1 MTSIQEQLKALKTQ
15 ETALKAQLKKAQK
28 KPKEELKII
37 EDFKKYVVYY
47 NSRPVFSQ
55 ILRYVNELNYNDDA
69 KGLEAFENWFLVYNS
84 NQDTKY
90 QRINQICDLIDGA
103 FPNIYPKLRK
113 NLLEELANMY
123 DDEEEEN

>member
-28 KPKEELKII
+28 KPKEELKNIA
-37 EDFKKYVVYY
+37 DFKKYVAYY
-47 NSRPVFSQ
+47 NTRPDFSQ

-69 KGLEAFENWFLVYNS
+69 KGLEAFENWFLVYNAT
-84 NQDTKY
+84 QDTKY
-90 QRINQICDLIDGA
+90 QEINKICDLIESM
-103 FPNIYPKLRK
+103 FPQHQTTLRQ

-123 DDEEEEN
+123 DDEEEEI